1 MKDLTIIL
9 PIHLMDEKTDDLFK
23 NAIKSIS
30 TQTVEEKP
38 KLVVV
43 RSNDNK
49 VKDYIESFDFTGL
62 EVEVLENTEDTSF
75 MGQINFAVDKIK
87 TKWFSVLEYDD
98 EYATIWFKN
107 VQKYSSHYKDVDIFL
122 PLVVDVTAEGEF
134 INFTNEAVWAMNFSD
149 KMGYLDNA
157 CLLRYPNFQTSG
169 MVINKEKFEEVGGF
183 KSTIRLTFV
192 YEFLLRA
199 TYNDLKVFTIPK
211 VGYKHTNMRPD
222 SLFWNYKF
230 NQEDLIDATEANFW
244 IETAKK
250 EYFFTSD
257 REIKYTPETV

>member
-75 MGQINFAVDKIK
+75 MGQINFAVDKIN
-87 TKWFSVLEYDD
+87 W
-98 EYATIWFKN
+98 IW
-107 VQKYSSHYKDVDIFL
+107 Y
-122 PLVVDVTAEGEF
+122 
-134 INFTNEAVWAMNFSD
+134 
-149 KMGYLDNA
+149 
-157 CLLRYPNFQTSG
+157 
-169 MVINKEKFEEVGGF
+169 MVIVQGVLHFLELLVDLGQAG
-183 KSTIRLTFV
+183 V
-192 YEFLLRA
+192 Y
-199 TYNDLKVFTIPK
+199 
-211 VGYKHTNMRPD
+211 
-222 SLFWNYKF
+222 
-230 NQEDLIDATEANFW
+230 
-244 IETAKK
+244 
-250 EYFFTSD
+250 
-257 REIKYTPETV
+257 